1 MTGRN
6 RKEGELVPAMTGRQH
21 TALLALAAGHLKK
34 EAAEKAGVCPQ
45 AVSEWLKQP
54 HFQAALES
62 LRGEL
67 LSNATLQLRAMTATA
82 ISALRE
88 TLETGPA
95 PARLRAAM
103 YVLDRM
109 AASQPVRDEIQP
121 DPGSDVSTE
130 KILQAIGFSQ

>member
-6 RKEGELVPAMTGRQH
+6 TKKGEVVALSGPQH
-21 TALLALAAGHLKK
+21 KALMALAAGHLKK
-34 EAAEKAGVCPQ
+34 AAAAEAGVCPQ
-45 AVSEWLKQP
+45 AVSEWLRQP

-67 LSNATLQLRAMTATA
+67 VSNATLQLRAMTATA
-82 ISALRE
+82 IYALRE
-88 TLETGPA
+88 TLESGPP

-103 YVLDRM
+103 YVIDRLI
-109 AASQPVRDEIQP
+109 AGQAVRDDAVLDP
-121 DPGSDVSTE
+121 DSNVSTE